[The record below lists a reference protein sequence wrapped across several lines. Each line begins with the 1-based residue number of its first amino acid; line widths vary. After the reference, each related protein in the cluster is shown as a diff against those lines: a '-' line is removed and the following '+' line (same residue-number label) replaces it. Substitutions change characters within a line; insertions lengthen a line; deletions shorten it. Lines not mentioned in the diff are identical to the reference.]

1 MSSESDGTHEQKQVR
16 KSSANVVSNG
26 LMDKPITSFKQ
37 DLSRGKSTDDK
48 VQNNTNTYLGTFS
61 QPQATRACQVEE
73 NRNIPLSKA
82 PSSTNT
88 PIRQSN
94 YNTNI
99 NKMQPPT
106 LPQQQQPFPTSQPL
120 PMSSKASSM
129 VGRYKFKTY
138 F

>member
-1 MSSESDGTHEQKQVR
+1 MSSESDGTYEQKQVR

-37 DLSRGKSTDDK
+37 DLNRGKSTEG
-48 VQNNTNTYLGTFS
+48 QNNTNTYLGTFS
-61 QPQATRACQVEE
+61 QPQASRACQVEE

-82 PSSTNT
+82 PSLTNNT

-94 YNTNI
+94 FNTNI

-106 LPQQQQPFPTSQPL
+106 LPQQQQLFPTSQPL

-129 VGRYKFKTY
+129 VGRYKFKT
-138 F
+138 

>member
-1 MSSESDGTHEQKQVR
+1 MSSESDGTYEQKQVS
-16 KSSANVVSNG
+16 KSCANGGSNG
-26 LMDKPITSFKQ
+26 LMDKPITNFKQ
-37 DLSRGKSTDDK
+37 DLNRGKSTDDK
-48 VQNNTNTYLGTFS
+48 GQNNTNTYLGTFS
-61 QPQATRACQVEE
+61 QPQAARACQVEE

-94 YNTNI
+94 FNTNI

-129 VGRYKFKTY
+129 VGRYKFVTY
-138 F
+138 L